1 MKNFY
6 FSIILFI
13 VILIGSIASNIYVK
27 EQMNMYNSYFKS
39 ILSEAPID
47 TETHTNIIKQKF
59 YKQKNMLQMFINKEH
74 IQELEISILLI
85 ENAIDSG
92 TVSQNNETL
101 IETICLVSHIME
113 YTTAIN

>member
-6 FSIILFI
+6 FSIVLFI

-27 EQMNMYNSYFKS
+27 EQMNIYSAYFKS
-39 ILSEAPID
+39 IRAETPDDMD
-47 TETHTNIIKQKF
+47 TNTKIIKQKF

-92 TVSQNNETL
+92 TISQNNETL

>member
-1 MKNFY
+1 
-6 FSIILFI
+6 
-13 VILIGSIASNIYVK
+13 
-27 EQMNMYNSYFKS
+27 
-39 ILSEAPID
+39 
-47 TETHTNIIKQKF
+47 
-59 YKQKNMLQMFINKEH
+59 MLQLFINKEH

-92 TVSQNNETL
+92 TISQNNETL